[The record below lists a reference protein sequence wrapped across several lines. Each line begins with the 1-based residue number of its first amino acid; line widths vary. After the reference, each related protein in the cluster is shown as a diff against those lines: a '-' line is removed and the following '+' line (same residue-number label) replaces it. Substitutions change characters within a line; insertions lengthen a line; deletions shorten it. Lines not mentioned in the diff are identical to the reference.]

1 MRIVPIVLVH
11 GLALGFVLPPPV
23 TGQAIGPGVV
33 MSGLDADGDG
43 RISKAEYIA
52 YRDQEF
58 ARFDRNGDGV
68 LGPVDFPRASSYQ
81 RALGTLDERISAA
94 DRNGDGQLSR
104 EELHNAP
111 TIAFDKADTSK
122 NGYLSPSEIDNMR
135 STIFGIR

>member
-1 MRIVPIVLVH
+1 MRIIPIIVVL

-58 ARFDRNGDGV
+58 ARFDRNGDGM
-68 LGPVDFPRASSYQ
+68 LGPVDFPRAASYR
-81 RALGTLDERISAA
+81 RALGTLDERIGAA
-94 DRNGDGQLSR
+94 DKNGDGMLSR

-111 TIAFDKADTSK
+111 AIAFDKADTSK
-122 NGYLSPSEIDNMR
+122 NGYLSPSEIENMR
-135 STIFGIR
+135 SMVFGIR

>member
-1 MRIVPIVLVH
+1 MRIVPIVLVL

-33 MSGLDADGDG
+33 LSGLDTDGDG

-58 ARFDRNGDGV
+58 ARFDRDGDGK
-68 LGPVDFPRASSYQ
+68 LGQIDFPRASSYR
-81 RALGTLDERISAA
+81 RALGSLEEHIGRA
-94 DRNGDGQLSR
+94 DRDGDGLLSR
-104 EELHNAP
+104 EELHDAP
-111 TIAFDKADTSK
+111 TVAFDKADTSK